1 MRSWHGLV
9 AMTPLWAVLAGCA
22 HVVVE
27 PDGTRR
33 IAGFVVLTLPPA
45 AQDIGGDAVRIRALG
60 LTVTRGHA
68 AGAQLTL
75 GYSDTTIATLRND
88 SVVSRTAL
96 HRVTHA
102 QLPPNEEE

>member
-1 MRSWHGLV
+1 M
-9 AMTPLWAVLAGCA
+9 APLSVVLAGCA
-22 HVVVE
+22 HVAVE

-33 IAGFVVLTLPPA
+33 IAGFMVLTLPPA
-45 AQDIGGDAVRIRALG
+45 TQDIGGDAVRIRALG

-68 AGAQLTL
+68 AGAQVTL

-96 HRVTHA
+96 RRLTHG
-102 QLPPNEEE
+102 QPPSDD